1 MVVGDLID
9 NGCNGYL
16 IRQYDLVQFAEKLKI
31 LIGNEKLRKKLS
43 KEALRTSVELYD
55 YNKLYRMNKDFIIH
69 SMLNVGEN

>member
-1 MVVGDLID
+1 
-9 NGCNGYL
+9 
-16 IRQYDLVQFAEKLKI
+16 LVQFAEKLKI